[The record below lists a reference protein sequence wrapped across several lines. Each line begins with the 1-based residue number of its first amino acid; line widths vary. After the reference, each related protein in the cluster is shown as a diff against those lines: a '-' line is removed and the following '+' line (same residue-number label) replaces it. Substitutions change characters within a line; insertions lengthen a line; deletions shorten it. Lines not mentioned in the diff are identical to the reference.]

1 QEPILQPDWLDQF
14 ALETIATNDNYG
26 LTYDY
31 GSLMHYGATSS
42 SMNKKPTMVPK
53 DIQYIETLG
62 SPFIGFYDLLMINKH
77 YKCTDM
83 CKGPSS
89 CKNYGFPHPRDC
101 KKCICP
107 SGYGGPLCDRRPD
120 GCGAELVATDKWQTL
135 KDDLGDRKAGGYPRE
150 DFMKCNYW
158 IKAPAGKKV
167 QVKFVSFS
175 QGVATDGCPY
185 AGVEIKTHADQ
196 RLTGYRL
203 CSEDDKNTIL
213 TSTSNIVPVITYNR
227 IYATVTTLEYRYI

>member
-1 QEPILQPDWLDQF
+1 MAAFKKKLGGFKDKILKKLTLTKEQRAELLERLKIGTAAHELGHAIGFFHTHSRHDRDQFITIDTKNIEPDWLDQF
-14 ALETIATNDNYG
+14 ALETVATNDNYG

-62 SPFIGFYDLLMINKH
+62 SPFIGFYDLLMINTH

-89 CKNYGFPHPRDC
+89 CKNHGFPHPRDC

-135 KDDLGDRKAGGYPRE
+135 KDDLGDRKAGGSPRE

-158 IKAPAGKKV
+158 IKVRSSQLGIKV
-167 QVKFVSFS
+167 SS
-175 QGVATDGCPY
+175 
-185 AGVEIKTHADQ
+185 
-196 RLTGYRL
+196 
-203 CSEDDKNTIL
+203 
-213 TSTSNIVPVITYNR
+213 
-227 IYATVTTLEYRYI
+227 